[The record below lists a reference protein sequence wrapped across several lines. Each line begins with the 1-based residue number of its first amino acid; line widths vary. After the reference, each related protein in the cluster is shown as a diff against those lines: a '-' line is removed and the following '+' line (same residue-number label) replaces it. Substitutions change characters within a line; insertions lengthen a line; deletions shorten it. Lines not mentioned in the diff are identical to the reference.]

1 MRRRFISWLS
11 PQHGDRYVAVLNE
24 AATMQPAVAVKA
36 IGKTSGLVGPFR
48 IRSMAWAFP
57 KQTKGLPHL
66 RLGFGGLTSIVG
78 LSVRPWQRARCY
90 LLALTRSLVEPKLY
104 VFRQFN
110 HPGELGRAKVRSGT
124 CLPGARCDGRHLRY
138 GQHQLHTVGSL
149 AGLCQKANN

>member
-1 MRRRFISWLS
+1 VQS
-11 PQHGDRYVAVLNE
+11 AVE
-24 AATMQPAVAVKA
+24 AIRNAAGLIRPVCIRAVAWTV
-36 IGKTSGLVGPFR
+36 
-48 IRSMAWAFP
+48 P

-66 RLGFGGLTSIVG
+66 RLGFGGLTRIVG
-78 LSVRPWQRARCY
+78 LSIRGLSIRPWQRARCT
-90 LLALTRSLVEPKLY
+90 LLALTRSLVESKLY

-149 AGLCQKANN
+149 AGLCQKANS